1 MKKLFDAY
9 FRIKPFLY
17 AFAILC
23 AVVPIAANQYIN
35 HRSKLVNT
43 DPWIVGDVSS
53 GDRFIVERK
62 GQELEIQLCGISASK
77 GSKDSLRSLLAQ
89 GNGSVVLEKVS
100 KQNELTV
107 AEVFVQRHDQQEI
120 HLNTEM
126 LMGGQAILADY
137 KACPNAEYFEMA
149 AAIAKP
155 EI

>member
-43 DPWIVGDVSS
+43 DPWIVGDVGS
-53 GDRFIVERK
+53 GDRFIVQRDD
-62 GQELEIQLCGISASK
+62 QTLEVKLCGISE
-77 GSKDSLRSLLAQ
+77 GSKDYLRSLLDR
-89 GNGSVVLEKVS
+89 GNGSVVLETVS
-100 KQNELTV
+100 RQDNLMI
-107 AEVFVQRHDQQEI
+107 AEVFMQIKSDYQQEI

-126 LMGGQAILADY
+126 VMADKAVLADY
-137 KACPNAEYFEMA
+137 QNCPNAEYFKLA
-149 AAIAKP
+149 AEFNK
-155 EI
+155 

>member
-1 MKKLFDAY
+1 MKKLFSAY

-43 DPWIVGDVSS
+43 DPWIVGDVGS
-53 GDRFIVERK
+53 GDRFIVQRDD
-62 GQELEIQLCGISASK
+62 QTLEVKLCGISE
-77 GSKDSLRSLLAQ
+77 GSKDSLRSLISQ
-89 GNGSVVLEKVS
+89 GDGSVILDRVS
-100 KQNELTV
+100 KQDGLTV

-149 AAIAKP
+149 A
-155 EI
+155 EIGK